1 MDVSASPSL
10 APLPSPRGSGTLAC
24 APRIPRPAVWAVLAL
39 SLVPATLFAW
49 KMRHFDHLGYFHDDG
64 MYWVSAKALAT
75 GQGYRIISYPDAPF
89 QTKYPP
95 VLPLLL
101 AGVWKLF
108 PAFPENMPWAMAAV
122 ALMLPAF
129 LWTMLRLLES
139 WGCSRPLALVLCAW
153 TALNPYIILFSVNLM
168 PELLVSSLLGCCFLA
183 AQNSARRESS
193 AAALLSGA
201 LGGVAYLTK
210 ACVLPLLA
218 AGPIWYA
225 LGKRVRLAA
234 WFVSPLILAV
244 LSWNTWSVRHMMH
257 SKDIVD
263 IYYTSYLGDFL
274 HDLRGTEWLGFFV
287 QNIPTLLNSAGNL
300 VIPDVVGI
308 PFLGPMFP
316 RLAGIFAIVGI
327 LRQARKDG
335 LGLHHWFCAG
345 FCLQLLVWQ
354 YPPNERFL
362 IPIVPVIV
370 FGAQAEL
377 RHLLSMLF
385 TVWRSADRG
394 QRVAAAIIASVA
406 ATVTL
411 WAGAMAAVGNLVLL
425 PSIAER
431 YHQQFESSR
440 NAYLWMKQ
448 NLAPGERVL
457 TYYDVPVF
465 LYSGLQ
471 AVRPRNFPKE
481 FYRHDRHPLIQAFR
495 ELPAT
500 ARRHGIGYALLTDAD
515 FDLDPFLRETVD
527 WNKLAS
533 SPPYRLLFRAPRA
546 AVYEIQSHP

>member
-1 MDVSASPSL
+1 MVTMLRPTFGMTE
-10 APLPSPRGSGTLAC
+10 PPH
-24 APRIPRPAVWAVLAL
+24 RIRRWAAWVVLAL
-39 SLVPATLFAW
+39 SLVPAALFAW
-49 KMRHFDHLGYFHDDG
+49 KMRHFEHLGYFHDDG
-64 MYWVSAKALAT
+64 MYWVSARSLAS
-75 GQGYRIISYPDAPF
+75 GQGYRILSYPGAPL

-108 PAFPENMPWAMAAV
+108 PAFPENMPWAMAVV

-153 TALNPYIILFSVNLM
+153 TALNPYIIFFSLNLM
-168 PELLVSSLLGCCFLA
+168 PELLVSALLGCCFLA
-183 AQNSARRESS
+183 ARNSAIRESP
-193 AAALLSGA
+193 AAALLAGA

-210 ACVLPLLA
+210 ASVLPLLA

-225 LGKRVRLAA
+225 FKKQVRLAA
-234 WFVSPLILAV
+234 WFASPLLLAV
-244 LSWNTWSVRHMMH
+244 LSWNMWSARHMMH
-257 SKDIVD
+257 SKDIVA

-274 HDLRGTEWLGFFV
+274 HDLRGTEWLTFFV
-287 QNIPTLLNSAGNL
+287 QNIPTFLSSAGNL
-300 VIPDVVGI
+300 LIPDVVGI
-308 PFLGPMFP
+308 PLLGPMFP
-316 RLAGIFAIVGI
+316 RLVGIFAIVGI
-327 LRQARKDG
+327 IRQARKDG

-377 RHLLSMLF
+377 RHLLRMLV

-394 QRVAAAIIASVA
+394 QRVAAAIIASA
-406 ATVTL
+406 AAMVTL
-411 WAGAMAAVGNLVLL
+411 WAGAMVAVGNLVLL

-431 YHQQFESSR
+431 YHRQFESSR
-440 NAYLWMKQ
+440 KAYLWMKQ

-457 TYYDVPVF
+457 TYYDAPVF

-481 FYRHDRHPLIQAFR
+481 FYRHDRAPIIQAFR

-515 FDLDPFLRETVD
+515 FDLDPFLKETVD

-533 SPPYRLLFRAPRA
+533 SSPYYLLYRAPLA
-546 AVYEIQSHP
+546 SVYEIQAQP